1 METIAERL
9 KAQDRRIRPLVE
21 WGKTRARRASLYDL
35 DIGRMF
41 EELRRDKSKN
51 PDDVLAAKVSLANIR
66 NELKRREQERAK
78 IARERLEKERARKA
92 EERER
97 RRVERERKRQERLRK
112 KIGDF
117 PVKCEH
123 IRLEKGVPF
132 RCWACEQK
140 YDAETPFVTT
150 SFREGSDEKAC
161 IVCAYAINFIM
172 KFGEGKKGKFES
184 GFLDYTKTATNSF
197 YRKLRLAVFS
207 AFNGGGEDGYNAL
220 VKAAHELSESD
231 FREIVDQLS
240 SKAVMRRNTAKALR
254 RYEPEKLKK
263 IVDRS
268 NRRNEDEKANR
279 KH

>member
-41 EELRRDKSKN
+41 EELRRDKSRN

-78 IARERLEKERARKA
+78 IARERQVRERALKA
-92 EERER
+92 EERDR
-97 RRVERERKRQERLRK
+97 ARQERERKRQERLSA

-117 PVKCEH
+117 PVKCEY
-123 IRLEKGVPF
+123 IKLERGVPF
-132 RCWACEQK
+132 RCWMCDHDCDE
-140 YDAETPFVTT
+140 ETPFVTT
-150 SFREGSDEKAC
+150 SFREVGDEKAC
-161 IVCAYAINFIM
+161 IVCAYTLNFIM
-172 KFGEGKKGKFES
+172 KFGEGKKRSFES
-184 GFLDYTKTATNSF
+184 GFLDYSKTATNSF

-220 VKAAHELSESD
+220 VKAAHGLKESE

-240 SKAVMRRNTAKALR
+240 SKASMRRNTEKALR
-254 RYEPEKLKK
+254 RYEGKKLRE
-263 IVDRS
+263 IVDKA
-268 NRRNEDEKANR
+268 NRRNDDEKAKR
-279 KH
+279 K

>member
-78 IARERLEKERARKA
+78 IARERRVRERALKA
-92 EERER
+92 EEREKAR
-97 RRVERERKRQERLRK
+97 QERERKRQERLSA

-117 PVKCEH
+117 PVKCEY
-123 IRLEKGVPF
+123 IKLEQGVPF
-132 RCWACEQK
+132 RCWMCAHD
-140 YDAETPFVTT
+140 YDAETPFVNTK
-150 SFREGSDEKAC
+150 FRDGGDEKAC
-161 IVCAYAINFIM
+161 IVCAYTLNFIM
-172 KFGEGKKGKFES
+172 KFGEGKKRTFES
-184 GFLDYTKTATNSF
+184 GFLDYSKTATNSF

-207 AFNGGGEDGYNAL
+207 SFNGGGQEGYNLL
-220 VKAAHELSESD
+220 VEGAHKLKESE
-231 FREIVDQLS
+231 FRMIVDQLS
-240 SKAVMRRNTAKALR
+240 SKAVMRRNTEKALR
-254 RYEPEKLKK
+254 RYEEKKLRE
-263 IVDRS
+263 IVDKA

-279 KH
+279 K